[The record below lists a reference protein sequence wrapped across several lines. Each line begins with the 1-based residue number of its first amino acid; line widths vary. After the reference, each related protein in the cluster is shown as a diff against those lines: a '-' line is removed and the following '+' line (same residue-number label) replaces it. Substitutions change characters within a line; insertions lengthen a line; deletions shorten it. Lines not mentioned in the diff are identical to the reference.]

1 MAREIEYI
9 NPTDLVI
16 VGVDTNDGPEHPLYD
31 ERCFLETSEHLVKN
45 ILVYGI
51 QQPVLVRKEAGRTYV
66 VDGRQRV
73 KAARVAAD
81 RASTA
86 GEYAVRVPTRE
97 AKGDDTRIG
106 GIMVSTNEQR
116 KDDTALTRAFK
127 AVRLLDLTGN
137 IDEVCIAFGRSKTT
151 IKNWLSL
158 AAADSRVHDAVRNKT
173 ISTQAAVEISK
184 LPREEQAAALETLT
198 RSGKKVTEAEAQK
211 LRRDAME
218 STASAPTEAMAAP
231 APAQVVPFPTPA
243 APAPKPKALKT
254 TGPGRQAV
262 QQGIKRSWLR
272 KALKTESGKALD
284 ADQRKVLEW
293 FAWGK
298 STAGDW
304 FDDFVMDATTE
315 MN

>member
-1 MAREIEYI
+1 MAQLEFM

-16 VGVDTNDGPEHPLYD
+16 IGLDTTDGEDHPLYD
-31 ERCFLETSEHLVKN
+31 ERCFLETNENLVKN

-51 QQPVLVRKEAGRTYV
+51 QQPVIVRKEAGRTYV

-73 KAARVAAD
+73 KAARVAAGM
-81 RASTA
+81 ASSA
-86 GEYAVRVPTRE
+86 GEYAIKVPVRE
-97 AKGDDTRIG
+97 ARGDDSRMG

-116 KDDTALTRAFK
+116 QDDTALARAFK
-127 AVRLLDLTGN
+127 AVRLLDLTG
-137 IDEVCIAFGRSKTT
+137 DMDQVCIAFGRSKTT

-158 AAADSRVHDAVRNKT
+158 AAADSRVHDALRNGMV
-173 ISTQAAVEISK
+173 STQAAVEISK
-184 LPREEQAAALETLT
+184 MPREGQAAALEALT
-198 RSGKKVTEAEAQK
+198 RTKGKVTEAEAQK
-211 LRRDAME
+211 HRREVME
-218 STASAPTEAMAAP
+218 STASEETEAKA
-231 APAQVVPFPTPA
+231 APAQVVPFPTASTA
-243 APAPKPKALKT
+243 APTPRKT
-254 TGPGRQAV
+254 TGKGRQAV

-284 ADQRKVLEW
+284 DEQRKVLEW